1 MAPVPPDGTAS
12 GLSVYVSCD
21 MEGVAGIAD
30 WSQVTPGPQ
39 YQVGQELM
47 LAEVNSAIEGA
58 IEAGA
63 RRFLVNDSHGRM
75 ANLDPARLAGRAS
88 YLAGW
93 HKPHYMMEGL
103 DETFNAIFFIGYH
116 GAVDGPPAILSHTYS
131 PRLVA
136 GATVD
141 DLPVGEAGLNCLV
154 AAHFGVPLALISGDQ
169 HAGAELRTLAPG
181 VERVAVKASITR
193 FAAQSVHPEEARD
206 RIRAG
211 AVRAL
216 GRLTELA
223 PPRVASDC
231 RIRVTARNADLAKL
245 ACRVRDVTRTG
256 ELELEVAGGD
266 RLEVFRNFVAVLEIT
281 RQLAAEA

>member
-1 MAPVPPDGTAS
+1 MPPDGPAT
-12 GLSVYVSCD
+12 GLSVYISCD

-30 WSQVTPGPQ
+30 WGQVTPGPQ
-39 YQVGQELM
+39 YQLGQELM

-58 IEAGA
+58 LEAGA

-103 DETFNAIFFIGYH
+103 DQTFGAIFFIGYH
-116 GAVDGPPAILSHTYS
+116 GAVDAPPAILSHTYS

-136 GATVD
+136 GAAVD
-141 DLPVGEAGLNCLV
+141 ALPVGEAGLNCLV
-154 AAHFGVPLALISGDQ
+154 AAHFGVPVALVSGDQ
-169 HAGAELRTLAPG
+169 HAGAELRHLAPG
-181 VERVAVKASITR
+181 VEAVEVKSSLTR
-193 FAAQSVHPEEARD
+193 FAALSLHPEEARD

-211 AVRAL
+211 ARRAL
-216 GRLTELA
+216 GRLPELA
-223 PPRVASDC
+223 PPRVAPDC
-231 RIRVTARNADLAKL
+231 RIRVTTRNADLAQL
-245 ACRVRDVTRTG
+245 ACRVRSVARAG
-256 ELELEVAGGD
+256 ELEVEVAGGD